1 MSKEPRMLNLSTKRK
16 GTRYSLKS
24 SSCGSHFLYQKI
36 MQSMVYIGT
45 QSRIK
50 DPQEILGQTGTAE
63 QVNKFRQ
70 SLLEQDSRE

>member
-1 MSKEPRMLNLSTKRK
+1 
-16 GTRYSLKS
+16 
-24 SSCGSHFLYQKI
+24 